1 MGLFSKPEVVIARES
16 TNAKV
21 YLEKLEELLP
31 EAEDE
36 VKEKIQREIA
46 VTKAGIHSG
55 TGVDSDSVLLPGGNQ
70 RRTGESHPGFL
81 QGMSLSGYS
90 HPACLGQRTAPHGT
104 ENQ

>member
-36 VKEKIQREIA
+36 VKEKIWIY
-46 VTKAGIHSG
+46 VKTLDTKS
-55 TGVDSDSVLLPGGNQ
+55 
-70 RRTGESHPGFL
+70 
-81 QGMSLSGYS
+81 
-90 HPACLGQRTAPHGT
+90 
-104 ENQ
+104 

>member
-16 TNAKV
+16 TNAKM

-46 VTKAGIHSG
+46 VTKAGIA
-55 TGVDSDSVLLPGGNQ
+55 
-70 RRTGESHPGFL
+70 GEENILFELKNSNTDCNDKIIPGFNF
-81 QGMSLSGYS
+81 STSIFS
-90 HPACLGQRTAPHGT
+90 
-104 ENQ
+104 